1 MKKNIFFVNINE
13 KILILFLILFS
24 LLINQYYGNR
34 GVFPVDSFAHFDSG
48 FRVLLGEHPFKDYWV
63 VSGPLLDYIQAI
75 FFYFFGVNWQSY
87 ILHASFFNAILTL
100 STFFVLK
107 NFNINIYFSFFY
119 SLLFSILA
127 YPSSGTPFVDHHSA
141 FFCLMGIYT
150 LMLGIKLE
158 KKRYWILL
166 PIFLGLAFLS
176 KQVPSAYVIFFVT
189 IFLVFFSI
197 SQKKYYW
204 VKYFLLSS
212 FCFTFVLLFFAKT
225 QEINFLSFLEQYIFY
240 PQIIKEQRFENLDL
254 TFGSVVAHF
263 KFIYI
268 SIAPLMYI
276 NLKKILSVE
285 NYFRKKEFCYFL
297 VLFFFTFS
305 LIFHQ
310 ILTKNQTFIFFLI
323 PILIAFSSISINN
336 FARNILI
343 LICIFTVFKYHL
355 RFNEGRKF
363 HELHYVDF
371 KFSVQGSKIDKKF
384 KGLKWITPEYK
395 NSAKKEIDL
404 LNEIKS
410 HLINDNRN
418 KMLITN
424 YSFFSGI
431 LNEKLFSPSR
441 WYLLDGTDY
450 PLKENKYFVSYKN
463 LLINLIKK
471 NNIEAIYTIYPLESS
486 IIYTYLDKSC
496 FQETK
501 ISDML
506 ISYELKSCYEING

>member
-1 MKKNIFFVNINE
+1 
-13 KILILFLILFS
+13 
-24 LLINQYYGNR
+24 
-34 GVFPVDSFAHFDSG
+34 
-48 FRVLLGEHPFKDYWV
+48 
-63 VSGPLLDYIQAI
+63 
-75 FFYFFGVNWQSY
+75 
-87 ILHASFFNAILTL
+87 
-100 STFFVLK
+100 
-107 NFNINIYFSFFY
+107 
-119 SLLFSILA
+119 
-127 YPSSGTPFVDHHSA
+127 
-141 FFCLMGIYT
+141 
-150 LMLGIKLE
+150 
-158 KKRYWILL
+158 
-166 PIFLGLAFLS
+166 
-176 KQVPSAYVIFFVT
+176 
-189 IFLVFFSI
+189 
-197 SQKKYYW
+197 
-204 VKYFLLSS
+204 
-212 FCFTFVLLFFAKT
+212 
-225 QEINFLSFLEQYIFY
+225 
-240 PQIIKEQRFENLDL
+240 
-254 TFGSVVAHF
+254 
-263 KFIYI
+263 
-268 SIAPLMYI
+268 
-276 NLKKILSVE
+276 
-285 NYFRKKEFCYFL
+285 
-297 VLFFFTFS
+297 
-305 LIFHQ
+305 
-310 ILTKNQTFIFFLI
+310 
-323 PILIAFSSISINN
+323 
-336 FARNILI
+336 
-343 LICIFTVFKYHL
+343 
-355 RFNEGRKF
+355 
-363 HELHYVDF
+363 VDF